1 MAKTDRLSR
10 VSKFELH
17 DLIGEGATGV
27 VWKAYDTVIRRF
39 VALKLLTA
47 RIGKS
52 TDARERFLREA
63 RAAGVLQHP
72 NLITLYDLGEADG
85 QLYIAMELVQ
95 GRDLSDIIA
104 SGAPLALER
113 KLDLAI
119 QMLDGLAHAHDHGV
133 IHRDIKPS
141 NVRVASDGQVK
152 IMDFGIA
159 RLQSADV
166 TGSGAIVGTPNYM
179 APEQVTNG
187 AITPATDI
195 FSVGCL
201 LYEFLSSKKPF
212 DGDTV
217 HGVLY
222 QVLTTDPKPL
232 QVVAPSLPAALDR
245 VVAKAMNKASE
256 DRYQSAREMQQT
268 LLEIRAALSSPSGI
282 TQRLPARWTPL
293 PAPLLRLL
301 THTSLK
307 VRVAALA
314 TLLTVALVLLY
325 VSRPGAATPPDAQST
340 ASVPAVVAAPLGT
353 APSGGVTSGGAAQA
367 GGSPGLGQA
376 SPPAAPHVD
385 VTTPL
390 DHLIQMPVPAGL
402 NTALAALRD
411 SALEARRRARA
422 AGAMKNNVP
431 SVVLAETMLQ
441 TAELGL
447 RQGDQARASSGYIN
461 VVPLY
466 GNARIEAEQLRREA
480 ERAIT
485 RATPVVKGITKRA
498 EATRAA
504 TSLARADSLLA
515 AMDYTLAAL
524 AAQDAERVGVAV
536 GVAPP
541 SPQPADPR
549 AAIGVLLLDLA
560 RAVASERVANLRLL
574 FPSMT
579 AQDAGSW
586 QRFFRRASRLE
597 ARFTATS
604 LHVAGSTA
612 SATVRAEYRFVA
624 TESGVQQEERTTLGM
639 EFMRTLEDWRV
650 TRVSELKR

>member
-1 MAKTDRLSR
+1 MSKTDRLSL

-17 DLIGEGATGV
+17 DLIGEGATGI
-27 VWKAYDTVIRRF
+27 VWKAYDTVIRRY

-72 NLITLYDLGEADG
+72 NLITLYDLGEAEG

-95 GRDLSDIIA
+95 GRDLSDLIA
-104 SGAPLALER
+104 SSTPLALER

-119 QMLDGLAHAHDHGV
+119 QVLDGLAHAHEHGV

-141 NVRVASDGQVK
+141 NIRVASDGQVK

-201 LYEFLSSKKPF
+201 LYEFLSYKKPF

-232 QVVAPSLPAALDR
+232 RTVSPSLPAAVDR
-245 VVAKAMNKASE
+245 VVAKAMNKAPE
-256 DRYQSAREMQQT
+256 DRYQSARQMQQA
-268 LLEIRAALSSPSGI
+268 LLEIRAALSSPSDI
-282 TQRLPARWTPL
+282 TERLPPRWTPL
-293 PAPLLRLL
+293 PLPILRLL
-301 THTSLK
+301 THAPL
-307 VRVAALA
+307 RWRIAALTGLMA
-314 TLLTVALVLLY
+314 SSLFLLY
-325 VSRPGAATPPDAQST
+325 ASHRSAAAPPTMENAT
-340 ASVPAVVAAPLGT
+340 TVPAVVAAPLGT
-353 APSGGVTSGGAAQA
+353 APGAIPVEAPRA
-367 GGSPGLGQA
+367 VHPA
-376 SPPAAPHVD
+376 SASAPPPVD
-385 VTTPL
+385 ITTPL
-390 DHLIQMPVPAGL
+390 DHLVDVPVPTNL
-402 NTALAALRD
+402 NPALAALRD
-411 SALEARRRARA
+411 SALAARRRARA

-431 SVVLAETMLQ
+431 SVILAETMMQ

-447 RQGDQARASSGYIN
+447 RQGDQARASSGYVN

-466 GNARIEAEQLRREA
+466 GNARIEAEALRREA

-485 RATPVVKGITKRA
+485 RATPVVKGVTSRA

-504 TSLARADSLLA
+504 TSLARADSFYSAL
-515 AMDYTLAAL
+515 DYTLATL
-524 AAQDAERVGVAV
+524 AAQDAERVGITA

-541 SPQPADPR
+541 SPQPDEPR
-549 AAIGVLLLDLA
+549 AAIAVLLLDLA

-579 AQDAGSW
+579 TQEAASW
-586 QRFFRRASRLE
+586 QTFFRRATHLE
-597 ARFTATS
+597 AHFTTNG
-604 LHVAGSTA
+604 VQIAGSTA
-612 SATVRAEYRFVA
+612 SATVRAEYRFVD
-624 TESGVQQEERTTLGM
+624 TESGVQREERSSLAM

>member
-1 MAKTDRLSR
+1 MAKTDRLDLI
-10 VSKFELH
+10 SKFELH

-27 VWKAYDTVIRRF
+27 VWKAYDTVIRRY

-47 RIGKS
+47 RIGKKS
-52 TDARERFLREA
+52 DARERFLREA

-72 NLITLYDLGEADG
+72 NLITLYDLGEAEG

-95 GRDLSDIIA
+95 GRDLSDLIA
-104 SGAPLALER
+104 SGSPLPLER

-119 QMLDGLAHAHDHGV
+119 QILDGLAHAHEHGV

-141 NVRVASDGQVK
+141 NIRVSSDGQVK

-159 RLQSADV
+159 RLQSADT

-187 AITPATDI
+187 PITPATDL

-232 QVVAPSLPAALDR
+232 RTVAPSLPAALDR
-245 VVAKAMNKASE
+245 VVAKAMNKVPE
-256 DRYQSAREMQQT
+256 ERYKNARHMQQA
-268 LLEIRAALSSPSGI
+268 LLEIRAALSSPSDI
-282 TQRLPARWTPL
+282 TERLPARWSPIPAPVLRLATHTPL
-293 PAPLLRLL
+293 AW
-301 THTSLK
+301 
-307 VRVAALA
+307 RVTALAALLA
-314 TLLTVALVLLY
+314 VALVLLY
-325 VSRPGAATPPDAQST
+325 VSRPGAASAPEESP
-340 ASVPAVVAAPLGT
+340 VPAPVAVVAPPAHLGGTGAAPGAAAPGAVPTERTRSAAPL
-353 APSGGVTSGGAAQA
+353 P
-367 GGSPGLGQA
+367 
-376 SPPAAPHVD
+376 VD

-390 DHLIQMPVPAGL
+390 ERLLEIPLPGHLNV
-402 NTALAALRD
+402 ALVALRD
-411 SALEARRRARA
+411 SALTARGRARA

-441 TAELGL
+441 TAELAL
-447 RQGDQARASSGYIN
+447 RNGDQARASNGFVN
-461 VVPLY
+461 AVPQY
-466 GNARIEAEQLRREA
+466 GNARAEAEQLRREA

-485 RATPVVKGITKRA
+485 RATPVVKGIAIRA
-498 EATRAA
+498 DAARAA
-504 TSLARADSLLA
+504 TSLARAESLYS
-515 AMDYTLAAL
+515 AMDYTLATL
-524 AAQDAERVGVAV
+524 AARDAERVGVAV

-541 SPQPADPR
+541 SPQPEEPR
-549 AAIGVLLLDLA
+549 AAIAVLLLDLA

-579 AQDAGSW
+579 EQDAASW
-586 QRFFRRASRLE
+586 QTFFRRATHLE
-597 ARFTATS
+597 ARFGADSVRVT
-604 LHVAGSTA
+604 GSTA
-612 SATVRAEYRFVA
+612 TAVVRAEYRFVA
-624 TESGVQQEERTTLGM
+624 TESGVQREERSTLGM
-639 EFMRTLEDWRV
+639 DFMRTLDDWRV
-650 TRVSELKR
+650 TSVRELKR